1 MAPVAPV
8 PAASTVV
15 APILVTTV
23 MPLSV
28 PATAVLDRVTP
39 ENVTVMTPAVRGAV
53 PFNTKL
59 PSLRVST
66 LYPAVIKA
74 PSADKTGAAVQ
85 PEAAWLVKVKKPA
98 GQPIVI
104 EFMVEA
110 HPTVAWGKL
119 VAVVKVNT
127 GVTSVEILRLALGMV
142 METAVTIGGAVPTD
156 PESAHTV
163 V

>member
-23 MPLSV
+23 MPSSV
-28 PATAVLDRVTP
+28 PATAVLFRVTP

-53 PFNTKL
+53 PFNTKP
-59 PSLRVST
+59 PSPKVST

-74 PSADKTGAAVQ
+74 PSADKSGAAVQ
-85 PEAAWLVKVKKPA
+85 PDTPVDVKKPD
-98 GQPIVI
+98 GQLMVI
-104 EFMVEA
+104 EFIVA
-110 HPTVAWGKL
+110 SHPAAAWGKL

-127 GVTSVEILRLALGMV
+127 GLTSVEILRLARILDLL
-142 METAVTIGGAVPTD
+142 VPL
-156 PESAHTV
+156 PRRLPPFP
-163 V
+163 